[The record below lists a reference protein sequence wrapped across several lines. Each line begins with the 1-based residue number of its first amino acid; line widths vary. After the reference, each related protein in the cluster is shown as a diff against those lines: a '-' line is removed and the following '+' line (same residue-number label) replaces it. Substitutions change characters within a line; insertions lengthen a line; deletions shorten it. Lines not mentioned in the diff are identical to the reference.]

1 MICLVRHAQT
11 DFNKEEKIQGRSNNS
26 DLNDK
31 GLRQVKDLRKKISS
45 IDFDICFSSPLLRTV
60 ETAFGLVGDRV
71 LIERDNRLVERDLGE
86 LEGKDRSLYDSK
98 KYWDYKLNCKEHG
111 VEGVKEL
118 FLRCRDFLD
127 YINEKYAGKNV
138 LIVSHAAVIRAF
150 HFLLSNT
157 DLESSDLTFFVE
169 NCFFERFD

>member
-98 KYWDYKLNCKEHG
+98 KYWDYKL
-111 VEGVKEL
+111 VKE
-118 FLRCRDFLD
+118 
-127 YINEKYAGKNV
+127 IAKTTNK
-138 LIVSHAAVIRAF
+138 
-150 HFLLSNT
+150 
-157 DLESSDLTFFVE
+157 
-169 NCFFERFD
+169 